1 MQGYLYPQNVY
12 RSICLN
18 IVFILV
24 GDGYELRLNVILV
37 EANLHLINKKDANR
51 YISPCGANSRL
62 YISFFKLERNEF
74 YATKLRN
81 K

>member
-37 EANLHLINKKDANR
+37 EANLHLINKKDANTVD
-51 YISPCGANSRL
+51 IFRL
-62 YISFFKLERNEF
+62 VALIAVYTFLFLNLKETSFTLPN
-74 YATKLRN
+74 
-81 K
+81 